1 MLGWRKGALGLVVG
15 GLGLAGIGPA
25 RAEPAEGAREYELQ
39 GSRSLV
45 FVKVFKD
52 PTTYASTFSHDHVVQ
67 AKGWKG
73 AVTWNPANIAACKVS
88 VTVPVASLEPDEP
101 ALRSLVGFSS
111 LLDAAAV
118 AEVRANI
125 VHPDQLDAKRFP
137 EITFASTSCATVEG
151 ARVAVSGNLAID
163 GVARPVM
170 MSVMV
175 SADDKSFRAT
185 GGFSASHSDFGI
197 RPYSALFGQL
207 QNADRMD
214 FVIDAWGKAK

>member
-1 MLGWRKGALGLVVG
+1 MLAWLGIAV
-15 GLGLAGIGPA
+15 GLAVGLA
-25 RAEPAEGAREYELQ
+25 RAESSPTAGAREYELQ
-39 GSRSLV
+39 GSRSLL
-45 FVKVFKD
+45 FVKVYKD

-67 AKGWKG
+67 AKNWKG
-73 AVTWNPANIAACKVS
+73 SVTWNPANVAACKVS
-88 VTVPVASLEPDEP
+88 VSVPVTGLEPDDP

-125 VHPDQLDAKRFP
+125 LHPDQLDAKRFP
-137 EITFASTSCATVEG
+137 EITFTSTACLPADG
-151 ARVAVSGNLAID
+151 ARVAVNGNLAIH
-163 GVARPVM
+163 GVQRPVM

-175 SADDKSFRAT
+175 SVDDKSFRAV
-185 GGFSASHSDFGI
+185 GGFSSAQSEFGI